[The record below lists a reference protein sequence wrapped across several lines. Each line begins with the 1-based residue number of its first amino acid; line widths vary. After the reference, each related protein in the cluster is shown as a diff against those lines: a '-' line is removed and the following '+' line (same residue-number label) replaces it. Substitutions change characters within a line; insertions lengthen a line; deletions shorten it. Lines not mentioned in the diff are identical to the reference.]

1 MGTPSSATLEP
12 LMRIAK
18 LWWEHERPVNYKI
31 EQHLKNPTINCV
43 TEAER
48 VLAEEIAKMV
58 KLGW

>member
-1 MGTPSSATLEP
+1 
-12 LMRIAK
+12 MRIAK
-18 LWWEHERPVNYKI
+18 LWWEYKRPVNYKI